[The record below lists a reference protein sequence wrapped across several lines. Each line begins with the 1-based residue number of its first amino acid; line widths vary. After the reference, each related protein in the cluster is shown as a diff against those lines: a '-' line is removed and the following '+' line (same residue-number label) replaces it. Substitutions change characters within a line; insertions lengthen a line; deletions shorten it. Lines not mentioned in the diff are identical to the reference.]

1 MTDPLSDLVA
11 PRILISRMSAIGDA
25 ILTLPVACCL
35 RDHFPDAYIGWVVET
50 KAAPMVRGHR
60 ALDTVIELQ
69 RGWFT
74 SLHGL
79 RQTRAMLCEHRFD
92 IAIDCQGN
100 TKSALAGKLSGA
112 VCRIGFSGKHAGELS
127 GLLNNERVAPVFHH
141 ITDRSLELLTPL
153 GIHHPQVRWD
163 LPLDAG
169 DRAWAEGF
177 RNTIRTPRVAILNPG
192 GTWRSKLWEADRFAS
207 TARYLADRYGYHS
220 LVAWGSFDERLMAE
234 EIVALSESTASLAPN
249 TTLKTLAALIET
261 ADLFLSGDTGPLHMA
276 VAVGTPT
283 IGLYG
288 ATRPGDSGP
297 YEQAALQL
305 QYEAG
310 SRRHRRNASNRAMRA
325 IGVEHVCA
333 VIDDMHHRANAAFT
347 RAA

>member
-1 MTDPLSDLVA
+1 MTDLVA
-11 PRILISRMSAIGDA
+11 PRILISRMSAIGEA

-35 RDHFPDAYIGWVVET
+35 RDQFPDAYIGWVVDSQT
-50 KAAPMVRGHR
+50 APMVRGHR
-60 ALDTVIELQ
+60 ALDAVIELQ
-69 RGWFT
+69 QGWCT
-74 SLHGL
+74 SLGRL
-79 RQTRAMLCEHRFD
+79 RQTHATLHEHRFD
-92 IAIDCQGN
+92 ISIDCQGN

-112 VCRIGFSGKHAGELS
+112 VRRIGFSGKHAGELS
-127 GLLNNERVAPVFHH
+127 GFLNNERVAPVFHH

-163 LPLDAG
+163 LPLEAA

-177 RNTIRTPRVAILNPG
+177 RKTIRTPRVAILNPG
-192 GTWRSKLWEADRFAS
+192 GTWRSKLWEPDRFAS

-220 LVAWGSFDERLMAE
+220 LVAWGTFDERLMAE
-234 EIVALSESTASLAPN
+234 EIVELSKSTATLAPN
-249 TTLKTLAALIET
+249 TTLQTLAALVET
-261 ADLFLSGDTGPLHMA
+261 ADIFISGDTAPLHVA

-333 VIDDMHHRANAAFT
+333 VIDDMHHRQSSMLL

>member
-1 MTDPLSDLVA
+1 MPNPSSDLVA

-35 RDHFPDAYIGWVVET
+35 RDCFPDAYIAWVVES

-60 ALDTVIELQ
+60 ALDAVIELE

-74 SLHGL
+74 SPRGL
-79 RQTRAMLCEHRFD
+79 RQTRATLQEHRFD
-92 IAIDCQGN
+92 ITIDCQGN

-112 VCRIGFSGKHAGELS
+112 GRRIGFSGKHAGELS
-127 GLLNNERVAPVFHH
+127 RYFNNERIAPAFHH
-141 ITDRSLELLTPL
+141 ITDRSLELLTSL
-153 GIHHPQVRWD
+153 GVHHPQVRWD
-163 LPLDAG
+163 LPLEED
-169 DRAWAEGF
+169 DCKWAANY
-177 RNTIRTPRVAILNPG
+177 RNSIQTSRVAILNPG
-192 GTWRSKLWEADRFAS
+192 GTWPSKLWETDRFAS

-220 LVAWGSFDERLMAE
+220 LVVWGSFDERLMAE
-234 EIVALSESTASLAPN
+234 EIVALSEGTATLAPN
-249 TTLKTLAALIET
+249 TTLKTLAALIQT
-261 ADLFLSGDTGPLHMA
+261 ADLFVSGDTGPLHMS

-288 ATRPGDSGP
+288 ATRPGDCGP
-297 YEQAALQL
+297 YQQAALQL

-310 SRRHRRNASNRAMRA
+310 SRRHRRQASNRAMRA

-333 VIDDMHHRANAAFT
+333 VIDDMHPVPVVA

>member
-1 MTDPLSDLVA
+1 MPHPISDLVA

-35 RDHFPDAYIGWVVET
+35 REHFPDAYIAWVVES
-50 KAAPMVRGHR
+50 KAAPMVRGHQ
-60 ALDTVIELQ
+60 ALDAVIEFQ

-74 SLHGL
+74 SPRGVKEA
-79 RQTRAMLCEHRFD
+79 RAKLQEHRFE

-112 VCRIGFSGKHAGELS
+112 SRRIGFSGKHGGELS
-127 GLLNNERVAPVFHH
+127 RFFNNERITPVFHH
-141 ITDRSLELLTPL
+141 ITDRSLELLTSF
-153 GIHHPQVRWD
+153 GIHHPRVSWD
-163 LPLDAG
+163 LPLDDE
-169 DRAWAEGF
+169 DRDWAKGY
-177 RNTIRTPRVAILNPG
+177 RNTIRTPSVAILNPG
-192 GTWRSKLWEADRFAS
+192 GTWPSKLWESDRFAS

-220 LVAWGSFDERLMAE
+220 LVVWGSFEERLMAE
-234 EIVALSESTASLAPN
+234 EIVELSQGTATLAPN
-249 TTLKTLAALIET
+249 TTLQTLAALIET
-261 ADLFLSGDTGPLHMA
+261 ADLFVSGDTGPLHMS

-310 SRRHRRNASNRAMRA
+310 SRRHRRQASNRAMRA

-333 VIDDMHHRANAAFT
+333 VIDDMHHVPVA

>member
-1 MTDPLSDLVA
+1 MANPLSDLVA
-11 PRILISRMSAIGDA
+11 PRFLISRMSAIGDA

-35 RDHFPDAYIGWVVET
+35 RDYFPDAYIGWVVES
-50 KAAPMVRGHR
+50 KAAPMVRGHQ
-60 ALDTVIELQ
+60 ALDAVIELQ

-74 SLHGL
+74 SPRGVSE
-79 RQTRAMLCEHRFD
+79 TRATLRDHQFE

-112 VCRIGFSGKHAGELS
+112 SRRIGFSGKHAGELS
-127 GLLNNERVAPVFHH
+127 RFLNNERITPVFHH
-141 ITDRSLELLTPL
+141 ITDRSLELLTAL
-153 GIHHPQVRWD
+153 GIHHPQVRWA
-163 LPLDAG
+163 LPLDEA
-169 DRAWAEGF
+169 DRKWAQGF
-177 RNTIRTPRVAILNPG
+177 RNSIRTSRVAILNPG
-192 GTWRSKLWEADRFAS
+192 GTWPSKLWEADRFAS

-220 LVAWGSFDERLMAE
+220 LVVWGSFDERLMAE
-234 EIVALSESTASLAPN
+234 EIVSLSQGTATLAPN
-249 TTLKTLAALIET
+249 TSLTTLAALIET
-261 ADLFLSGDTGPLHMA
+261 SDLFISGDTGPLHMS

-297 YEQAALQL
+297 YEQSALQL

-310 SRRHRRNASNRAMRA
+310 SRRHRRQASNRAMRA

-333 VIDDMHHRANAAFT
+333 VIDDMHQLPVV

>member
-1 MTDPLSDLVA
+1 MANPLSDLVA

-35 RDHFPDAYIGWVVET
+35 RDFFPDAYIAWVVES
-50 KAAPMVRGHR
+50 KAAPMVRGHS
-60 ALDTVIELQ
+60 ALDAVIELQ

-74 SLHGL
+74 SPRGL
-79 RQTRAMLCEHRFD
+79 SETRAKLRDHRFE
-92 IAIDCQGN
+92 ITIDCQGN

-112 VCRIGFSGKHAGELS
+112 DRRIGYSGKHAGELS
-127 GLLNNERVAPVFHH
+127 RFLNNEKIAPVFHH
-141 ITDRSLELLTPL
+141 ITDRSLELLTSL

-163 LPLDAG
+163 LPLDHG
-169 DRAWAEGF
+169 DRKWAQGF
-177 RNTIRTPRVAILNPG
+177 RNTICTPRVAILNPG
-192 GTWRSKLWEADRFAS
+192 GTWPSKLWEADRFAS

-234 EIVALSESTASLAPN
+234 DIVSLSEGTATLAPN
-249 TTLKTLAALIET
+249 TTLKTLAALIQT
-261 ADLFLSGDTGPLHMA
+261 ADLFISGDTGPLHMS

-297 YEQAALQL
+297 YHQAALQL
-305 QYEAG
+305 QYEEG
-310 SRRHRRNASNRAMRA
+310 SRRHRRQASNQAMRA

-333 VIDDMHHRANAAFT
+333 IIDDMHPMAVV